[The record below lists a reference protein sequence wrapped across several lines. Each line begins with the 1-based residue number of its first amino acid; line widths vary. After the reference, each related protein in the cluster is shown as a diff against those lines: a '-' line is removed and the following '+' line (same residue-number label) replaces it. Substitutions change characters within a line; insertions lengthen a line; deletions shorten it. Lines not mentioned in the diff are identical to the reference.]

1 LTPDDAWS
9 KGEIRGRLR
18 KPAATNAVEYGSAL
32 AEDRPPSDHASA
44 LADRFRPFSEQVRAV
59 TAREGDRG
67 VVRVVEHAGVAI
79 GEYGIGNVEAW
90 LGPEALETFAAMGV
104 SLVFDAYWYANDD

>member
-18 KPAATNAVEYGSAL
+18 KPA
-32 AEDRPPSDHASA
+32 
-44 LADRFRPFSEQVRAV
+44 
-59 TAREGDRG
+59 
-67 VVRVVEHAGVAI
+67 I
-79 GEYGIGNVEAW
+79 GEHGIGNVEAW

-104 SLVFDAYWYANDD
+104 SLVFDACCYANDD